1 MSKIIG
7 AHSIIYSSNVTAD
20 RKFFKDVLKLKSVDA
35 GGGWLIFSLPPS
47 EIAFHPLYDKSS
59 KHGDVEFYLMVDD
72 VESFS
77 AGMKKK
83 KIRCGKINDYGWG
96 LMMELTTPGDL
107 KLMAYQP
114 KHKRPASK
122 TKKKAAKKKK

>member
-7 AHSIIYSSNVTAD
+7 AHSIIYTANAGAD
-20 RKFFKDVLKLKSVDA
+20 RKFFKEVLKLKSADA

-47 EIAFHPLYDKSS
+47 EVAFHPIYDAKST

-72 VESFS
+72 IESFTAS
-77 AGMKKK
+77 MTEK

-96 LMMELTTPGDL
+96 LMMELTTPGKS
-107 KLMAYQP
+107 KLMVYQP
-114 KHKRPASK
+114 KHARPAAK
-122 TKKKAAKKKK
+122 AKKKAKKK